1 MTFLDVVQS
10 PLAQR
15 SFLIA
20 LIVGAIAPIIGTF
33 LVQRRLALL
42 GDGIGHVALTGVGMG
57 WLVGSFTGATQA
69 DAYAIPGAIIA
80 AVIGAII
87 IEYMRRDGATSG
99 DVALALLFYGG
110 IAGGVLIIA
119 LAGGTS
125 ANLTGYL
132 FGSLAT
138 VSTTDVVLTVVL
150 AAIIIIVGMWFQ
162 KALFAVNYDEEF
174 ALASGLPTTAL
185 NILTA
190 VTAALTVTLA
200 MRVVGLLL
208 VSALM
213 IVPVASA
220 QTFTRSFRSTM
231 KVAIALGMITS
242 TAGLVV
248 TFFYP
253 VPPGA
258 TIVVLAILIYIVLAG
273 VHSRTQRV
281 KVTTRPSSSHREI

>member
-138 VSTTDVVLTVVL
+138 VSTTDVVLTVLL